1 MLKNYRLRDYNF
13 KLVIYVIALAIIGI
27 MAIGSADES
36 LQTRQLY
43 GFLTALFL
51 MVVISLFDYSLI
63 IYFYWVIYVVNIILL
78 LMVLFFGETVNNAQ
92 RWLILF
98 DIQFQPSETAKILL
112 ILFFAQFI
120 MKCKDRF
127 NSLQNLFL
135 SIAFFALPF
144 YLIFRQPDLSTSI
157 IVALIF
163 CVMVYIGGLNWK
175 IIAGIFALVIPAAL
189 IFLAIVTNPE
199 TELLKDYQQNRI
211 VAFFDKEAYSLRE
224 GYQQENSVMAIGSG
238 QLYGKGY
245 NNNLLSSVKNAN
257 YIAEQQTDF
266 IYAIIGEEFGFI
278 GAAAV
283 ILLLMLITIEC
294 LLIARR
300 AKDIAGT
307 IIATAV
313 GSMIGIQGFINIGV
327 ATYILPNTGLPLP
340 FVSYGLT
347 SLVSAFIGIGFVLNI
362 GLQREQRTT

>member
-1 MLKNYRLRDYNF
+1 MLKNYRVRDYNF
-13 KLVIYVIALAIIGI
+13 KLVIYVVTLTIIGI
-27 MAIGSADES
+27 MAIGSADEF
-36 LQTRQLY
+36 LQNRQLY

-51 MVVISLFDYSLI
+51 MVVISLFDYSI
-63 IYFYWVIYVVNIILL
+63 ILHFYWIIYVVNIALL
-78 LMVLFFGETVNNAQ
+78 LMVLFIGETVNNAQ

-112 ILFFAQFI
+112 ILFYAQFI

-127 NSLQNLFL
+127 NALQNLAL
-135 SIAFFALPF
+135 CVGLFAIPF
-144 YLIFRQPDLSTSI
+144 YLIFSQPDLSTSI

-163 CVMVYIGGLNWK
+163 CVIMYIGGLNWK
-175 IIAGIFALVIPAAL
+175 IIAGIFAIVIPAGL
-189 IFLAIVTNPE
+189 IFLAIITNPE
-199 TELLKDYQQNRI
+199 SDLLKQYQQNRI
-211 VAFFDKEAYSLRE
+211 VAFFDREAYSLAE

-245 NNNLLSSVKNAN
+245 RNNDLSSVKNAN
-257 YIAEQQTDF
+257 FIAEQETDF

-278 GAAAV
+278 GAAAII
-283 ILLLMLITIEC
+283 ILLLLITIEC

-300 AKDIAGT
+300 AKDTAGT

-313 GSMIGIQGFINIGV
+313 GCMIGIQGFINIGV
-327 ATYILPNTGLPLP
+327 ATYLLPNTGLPLP

-347 SLVSAFIGIGFVLNI
+347 SLVSVYFGIGFVLNV
-362 GLQREQRTT
+362 GLQREQK

>member
-1 MLKNYRLRDYNF
+1 MLKNYRVRDYNF
-13 KLVIYVIALAIIGI
+13 KLVIYVLTLTIIGI

-36 LQTRQLY
+36 LQSRQLY

-51 MVVISLFDYSLI
+51 MVVISLFDYSLLI
-63 IYFYWVIYVVNIILL
+63 SFHWVLYIVNVILL
-78 LMVLFFGETVNNAQ
+78 LLVFFIGETINNAQ

-112 ILFFAQFI
+112 ILFYAQFI
-120 MKCKDRF
+120 MKCKERF
-127 NSLQNLFL
+127 NSLQNLL
-135 SIAFFALPF
+135 LCIALFALPF

-157 IVALIF
+157 IIASIF

-175 IIAGIFALVIPAAL
+175 IIAGIFAVVVPAAI

-199 TELLKDYQQNRI
+199 SELLKGYQQNRI

-245 NNNLLSSVKNAN
+245 KNNLLSSVKNAN
-257 YIAEQQTDF
+257 YIAEQETDF

-283 ILLLMLITIEC
+283 IILLMLITIEC

-313 GSMIGIQGFINIGV
+313 GSMVGIQGFINIGV

-347 SLVSAFIGIGFVLNI
+347 SLVSAYIGMGFVLNV
-362 GLQREQRTT
+362 GLQREQKMT